1 MAEVQWDLLA
11 NLGNSFSN
19 SYDKARTRQREDRKL
34 ALEEEDL
41 AGDKIAA
48 GYVADMLGRRTT
60 TGGATGTPRRASSF
74 APGTGTTRAMA
85 MPPEAFAPIIR
96 EAAAKHGVDEGL
108 LTRTLSQESA
118 FDPDVISGRRVSS
131 AGAQG
136 VAQFMPDTAKRFGI
150 NPLDPAQAIPAA
162 AQYVAEN
169 RKLLG
174 NDGLA
179 LAGYNWGEGN
189 VQRWLASGG
198 DPARVPAETRDY
210 VQKITG
216 KPIEVWARGGA
227 SASRSPAPATTA
239 SATTEPPPHVVDMA
253 DKIQE
258 MLRYPNRRVRAQG
271 LALAKDRLDGNYG
284 FQVVGDQLVRTDK
297 RTGTASA
304 VGLGKQTRTLRL
316 DEYAEHNIDP
326 AYKGPIQIDH
336 KGDLKYPAKAAT
348 EVNIGASEKEES
360 KKIGEKA
367 GERAAKTM
375 EQMGAAQTGALEIA
389 RMQKLLTRI
398 DTNAAQP
405 IKMSLG
411 AWGKALGVD
420 EKLMT
425 DLGIDPKQVGD
436 AQAVQSLVGQMIVN
450 RLGKGGF
457 PSNNFSNKDLQFLQ
471 AIYPNIGN
479 DPKANAIMME
489 VMARGYTLDMKK
501 ARSWQEFRKNN
512 KGASFEDFEV
522 QWLDQTKDVLADLYN
537 QAPAA
542 AAPQGGAGAPP
553 PAGGLPPGARMAPD
567 GFHYVPD
574 PANPGKYLKVV
585 Q

>member
-1 MAEVQWDLLA
+1 MTQLID
-11 NLGNSFSN
+11 FSPL
-19 SYDKARTRQREDRKL
+19 SRIGDTYLK
-34 ALEEEDL
+34 ALEAQRDREE
-41 AGDKIAA
+41 GAA
-48 GYVADMLGRRTT
+48 LVAQMERMG
-60 TGGATGTPRRASSF
+60 GGAPAGGGNVQSPAAVSSTPARPPSMGQTMASG
-74 APGTGTTRAMA
+74 PTRMA
-85 MPPEAFAPIIR
+85 MPPEAFAPLIKQ
-96 EAAAKHGVDEGL
+96 AAAQHGVDESM
-108 LTRTLSQESA
+108 LTRQLAQESA
-118 FDPDVISGRRVSS
+118 FNPNAVSR
-131 AGAQG
+131 AGAVG
-136 VAQFMPDTAKRFGI
+136 VAQFMPQTAQRFGI
-150 NPLDPAQAIPAA
+150 NPRDPGQAIPAA

-189 VQRWLASGG
+189 VQKWLASGA
-198 DPARVPAETRDY
+198 DPSRVPAETRDY

-216 KPIEVWARGGA
+216 KPIEVWARSGA
-227 SASRSPAPATTA
+227 SATA
-239 SATTEPPPHVVDMA
+239 AATTEAPPHVAEMA
-253 DKIQE
+253 GGIQE
-258 MLRYPNRRVRAQG
+258 MLRHPNRRVRAQG

-297 RTGTASA
+297 RSGTASA
-304 VGLGKQTRTLRL
+304 VGLGKQTRTLRPE
-316 DEYAEHNIDP
+316 EYAEHGIDP
-326 AYKGPIQIDH
+326 ATTKGPIQIDH
-336 KGDLKYPAKAAT
+336 KGELKFPGKAAT
-348 EVNIGASEKEES
+348 EVNLGAGEKEES

-389 RMQKLLTRI
+389 RMQKLLTRV

-405 IKMSLG
+405 LKMSLG
-411 AWGKALGVD
+411 AWGKALGIE

-436 AQAVQSLVGQMIVN
+436 AQGVQSLVGQMIVN

-489 VMARGYTLDMKK
+489 AMARGYALDMKK
-501 ARSWQEFRKNN
+501 GREWQVFRKNN
-512 KGASFEDFEV
+512 KGASYEDFEV
-522 QWLDQTKDVLADLYN
+522 QWLDQTKHVLEDLYD
-537 QAPAA
+537 QAPAP
-542 AAPQGGAGAPP
+542 AAPQGGAGTPP
-553 PAGGLPPGARMAPD
+553 PADGLPPGARMAPD

-574 PANPGKYLKVV
+574 PATPGKYLKVV